1 MPVTPAASW
10 PPGIGVAKV
19 YVDATRRRSESELE
33 VCGGQATGR
42 KSKGSVSFFA
52 ELGKLRLMFFAG
64 FGVNFTQ
71 FQRARNKAA
80 TFGLLT
86 FACPFIFA
94 ISMAATIGYSANAC
108 AVIGA
113 FLAGVSLKRAFGEL
127 KHDDSLEVMSQ
138 ALFIPVF
145 FIAAGFQVDFKVF
158 FGTLSHQPLLV
169 LGVLGALFGGKWLA
183 AEVAGRWLGYGRP
196 ERDLMFA
203 LTVPQVAATLAVALV
218 AYATV
223 NASGQRP
230 IDQAMLNATVVLVIV
245 SSLIGLVL
253 TERAAR
259 LVKQEPTQAPI
270 GSGGLVDVPP
280 TAE

>member
-1 MPVTPAASW
+1 MR
-10 PPGIGVAKV
+10 GH
-19 YVDATRRRSESELE
+19 RRI
-33 VCGGQATGR
+33 
-42 KSKGSVSFFA
+42 
-52 ELGKLRLMFFAG
+52 AG
-64 FGVNFTQ
+64 
-71 FQRARNKAA
+71 
-80 TFGLLT
+80 
-86 FACPFIFA
+86 
-94 ISMAATIGYSANAC
+94 
-108 AVIGA
+108 
-113 FLAGVSLKRAFGEL
+113 LKRAFGEL

-145 FIAAGFQVDFKVF
+145 FIAAGFLVDLKVF

-223 NASGQRP
+223 NASGQRL
-230 IDQAMLNATVVLVIV
+230 IDQAMLVLVIV